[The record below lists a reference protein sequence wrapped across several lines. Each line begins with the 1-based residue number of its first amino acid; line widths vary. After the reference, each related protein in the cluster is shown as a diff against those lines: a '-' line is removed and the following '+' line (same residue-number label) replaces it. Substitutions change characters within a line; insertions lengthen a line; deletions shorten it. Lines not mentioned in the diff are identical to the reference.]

1 MLSLLEQEIASQP
14 EGIARLLER
23 ETKHVEEIVKALPP
37 FNSVLIAARGSSD
50 HAATYAQYVW
60 GALAG
65 YPVALATPSLHTL
78 YRTPPR
84 LEGALV
90 VGISQSGQSPDIL
103 AVVEEGVRQG
113 RPTLAITNDSAS
125 PLAVLAD
132 HVVELHAG
140 LERSV
145 AATKTYTAQLA
156 IMALFAAAWN
166 GNPERMAELRALP
179 LAMAATLRLNAESVA
194 SRVERYCYM
203 RGCVVIGRGYN
214 YATAF
219 ELALKLKEL
228 TYIMVTAYSSAD
240 FRHGPIAT
248 IHESLPVILVMPT
261 GAAFDD
267 MLNLAGDLRQRG
279 AELLVISEARQAL
292 ELAKTPLPITDQVP
306 EWLSPLV
313 AVLPG
318 QQLAL
323 SLALT
328 KGLNPD
334 LPRGLQK
341 VTKTL

>member
-1 MLSLLEQEIASQP
+1 MVSLLEQEIASQP

-23 ETKHVEEIVKALPP
+23 EKEHVARIVRELPP
-37 FNSVLIAARGSSD
+37 FNYVLIAARGSSD

-125 PLAVLAD
+125 PLAAVAN

-156 IMALFAAAWN
+156 AMALFAAVWN
-166 GNPERMAELRALP
+166 GDPARMAELQALP
-179 LAMAATLRLNAESVA
+179 QAMEATLQLNAA
-194 SRVERYCYM
+194 SIARRVERYCYM
-203 RGCVVIGRGYN
+203 DSCVVIGRGYN

-228 TYIMVTAYSSAD
+228 TSIMVTAYSSAD

-248 IHESLPVILVMPT
+248 IHEALPVLLLMPT
-261 GAAFDD
+261 GASFDD
-267 MLNLAGDLRQRG
+267 MLALAHDLRQRG
-279 AELLVISEARQAL
+279 AELLVISEAPQARA
-292 ELAKTPLPITDQVP
+292 LAKTLLPITTAVP

-313 AVLPG
+313 TVLPG
-318 QQLAL
+318 QQMAL
-323 SLALT
+323 SLALA

-341 VTKTL
+341 VTKTR